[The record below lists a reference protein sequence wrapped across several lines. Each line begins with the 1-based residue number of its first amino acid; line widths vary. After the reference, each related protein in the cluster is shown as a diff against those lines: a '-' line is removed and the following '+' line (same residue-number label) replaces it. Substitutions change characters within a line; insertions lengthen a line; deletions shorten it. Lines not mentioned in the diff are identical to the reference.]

1 MEKHINR
8 DKIIKTLCLNHD
20 GVITEIRHENNQLN
34 MKIEISYL
42 ANMIN
47 EDYTIMKYKLLGY
60 SKLEFINCEENNKK
74 YTNIDEI
81 EKMELTILDAKKIKK
96 GICINVVTSNDKY
109 GIIFLLADDIIIYD
123 QNNIEM
129 DYNELY
135 EICKNYWN
143 NLSKNGNT

>member
-1 MEKHINR
+1 MEKHINI

-20 GVITEIRHENNQLN
+20 GVIMEIRHENNQLD
-34 MKIEISYL
+34 MKIEINYL

-47 EDYTIMKYKLLGY
+47 KEYTIMKYKLLGY

-81 EKMELTILDAKKIKK
+81 EKMELTILNARKIKNE
-96 GICINVVTSNDKY
+96 ICIDVVTSNDKY
-109 GIIFLLADDIIIYD
+109 GQVYLLADDIIIYD

-143 NLSKNGNT
+143 NLSENLNT